1 MKSLL
6 DVLESHP
13 VTIGLL
19 VAALGLVVPVVRQ
32 AITRAFHAGVFLV
45 RAPFIILEKVT
56 GLEVL
61 VTSMNARLG
70 NVEHEMQ
77 DNDGGSIKDH
87 TIRTENR
94 HRADFWGRGRPAME
108 LHANNCAVD
117 LVSEAMCR
125 LVGVRDT
132 EHLLGRN
139 WLRFVD
145 SGQVEKMQDKIQE
158 MADTENTFFR
168 FAGEIFD
175 DHRDSVGVWEFNAHA
190 VDPPVAGKRLI
201 SGHWSPVNEKAKEIS
216 ARYNWAC

>member
-45 RAPFIILEKVT
+45 RAPFIIRDKVT

-87 TIRTENR
+87 TKRQESR
-94 HRADFWGRGRPAME
+94 HRADFWSRGRPAME
-108 LHANNCAVD
+108 LHLDGRVN
-117 LVSEAMCR
+117 LVSEALCR
-125 LVGVRDT
+125 LVGVRDV
-132 EHLLGRN
+132 EHLLARN

-145 SGQVEKMQDKIQE
+145 STHVERMQELIAELDAE
-158 MADTENTFFR
+158 TTMFR
-168 FAGEIFD
+168 FATELFD
-175 DHRDSVGVWEFNAHA
+175 ERRESVGIWEFNAHA

>member
-87 TIRTENR
+87 TKRQESR
-94 HRADFWGRGRPAME
+94 HRADFWSRGRPAME
-108 LHANNCAVD
+108 LHLDGRVN
-117 LVSEAMCR
+117 LVSEALCR
-125 LVGVRDT
+125 LVGVRDV
-132 EHLLGRN
+132 EHLLARN

-145 SGQVEKMQDKIQE
+145 STHVERMQELIAELDAE
-158 MADTENTFFR
+158 TTMFR
-168 FAGEIFD
+168 FATELFD
-175 DHRDSVGVWEFNAHA
+175 ERRESVGIWEFNAHA